1 MKTHYLC
8 VMNIPLGPYALH
20 WSSGKDAALALQ
32 TLLVQGFPP
41 PVCLITTYQ
50 QSTQRVSMHG
60 TGLDLVE
67 QQAQRLGVPLRA
79 IELPDLPDNQ
89 AYQKQMDMHYQ
100 ALAQEGVKAIV
111 FGDIFL
117 EELRAFRES
126 QLTPHGLEAVFPLWH
141 QNTASLA
148 QQIGPGKIRAKINC
162 IMRNRLPEICLGLD
176 LEDALPHFPPNA
188 DPCGENGEFHS
199 FVYDMP
205 AFSSPIAMGLGQKV
219 MREYPAPNA
228 HLEPVRMQFID
239 LLPLSA
245 SQQNP

>member
-1 MKTHYLC
+1 MPNPKT
-8 VMNIPLGPYALH
+8 PYVLH
-20 WSSGKDAALALQ
+20 WSSGKDAAMALQ
-32 TLLVQGFPP
+32 TLLVKGFPP
-41 PVCLITTYQ
+41 PVCLLTTYQ

-60 TGLDLVE
+60 TRLVLVE

-79 IELPDLPDNQ
+79 VELPDLPDNQ
-89 AYQKQMDMHYQ
+89 AYQKHMDAHYH
-100 ALAQEGVKAIV
+100 ALAQQGIKAVV

-126 QLTPHGLEAVFPLWH
+126 QLTPHGLEAVFPLWK
-141 QNTASLA
+141 QKTATLA
-148 QQIGPGKIRAKINC
+148 QNIGPGGIRAKINC

-176 LEDALPHFPPNA
+176 LEDALPHFPPEV

-205 AFSSPIAMGLGQKV
+205 AFSAPIELSLGQTL

-228 HLEPVRMQFID
+228 QLHPVRMQFID
-239 LLPLSA
+239 LLPISA
-245 SQQNP
+245 NHENP